1 LDHRC
6 EVFSVAKWSGVK
18 AKDVRAKLKDE
29 DELPSVDEAKE
40 QISRDMALHL
50 TKLKGQQNT
59 AIKNR
64 IAEIEQARLEM
75 NKKYVVERALLLKSQ
90 QKRNEEARRIYQE
103 RFNKGVR
110 GLLDRLTGKH
120 KRIKQRN
127 EQETEQAEKLDLKE
141 KDSLIFKQ
149 QAQRQVLQG
158 RIERLDNLNQKR
170 EQVLSKDISQ
180 YQEITDRKREV
191 IKFDRNSSRHRSQ
204 NSPSYER

>member
-1 LDHRC
+1 M
-6 EVFSVAKWSGVK
+6 AKWSGVK

-191 IKFDRNSSRHRSQ
+191 IKFDRNSSLHRSQ